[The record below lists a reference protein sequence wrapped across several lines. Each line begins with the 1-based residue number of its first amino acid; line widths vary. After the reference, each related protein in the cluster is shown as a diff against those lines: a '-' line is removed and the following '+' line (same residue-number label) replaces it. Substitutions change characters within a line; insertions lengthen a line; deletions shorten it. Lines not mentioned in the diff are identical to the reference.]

1 MFSCQFYE
9 KLVLVRKRNIK
20 LLFET
25 VTYIAA
31 TETVACITTIEMVM
45 LITDL
50 SESLWTENS

>member
-9 KLVLVRKRNIK
+9 KLVSVRKRNIK

-31 TETVACITTIEMVM
+31 TETVACITTIEIVM
-45 LITDL
+45 LIKDL
-50 SESLWTENS
+50 GESL

>member
-9 KLVLVRKRNIK
+9 KLVSVRKRNIK

-31 TETVACITTIEMVM
+31 TETVACITTIETVM